1 MQRLNHILNTAVAM
15 GLMWLLVPSSPSAI
29 SPVIPEDELLADATF
44 VLRRVVDNRAAAIPL
59 SVLMQAQAIAVF
71 PGACKEGHRY
81 YATGVMSAR
90 GASPNYWTPPAV
102 LELEGALPLD
112 LDSADVDFVLIA
124 QTRRGLDY
132 LIQERFTAPVIIP
145 ILPGALGHDTRV
157 RIDADL
163 VAYMQFGDYFAG
175 VTVNDWMVSEAK
187 AANAR
192 LYGRPYSTEDIV
204 RVAGFFHLPPSARTW
219 RHALVAL
226 FREMS

>member
-1 MQRLNHILNTAVAM
+1 M
-15 GLMWLLVPSSPSAI
+15 GVMFLLVPSSPSAI
-29 SPVIPEDELLADATF
+29 SPVIPEDELLADAAIVF
-44 VLRRVVDNRAAAIPL
+44 RRVVDDRAAAIPL
-59 SVLMQAQAIAVF
+59 SVLVQAHAIAVF
-71 PGACKEGHRY
+71 PRAYKEGQRY

-90 GASPNYWTPPAV
+90 GATPTNWTPPAV

-112 LDSADVDFVLIA
+112 LDNVAVDFVLIA

-132 LIQERFTAPVIIP
+132 LMQERFASPVIIP
-145 ILPGALGHDTRV
+145 IVPGALGHDTRV

-175 VTVNDWMVSEAK
+175 VTVNDWMVSESK

-204 RVAGFFHLPPSARTW
+204 RVAGFFHLPPSARMW
-219 RHALVAL
+219 RNALVAF